1 MSSAPV
7 FSSAAFEFLPDLE
20 ANNNREWFNA
30 NKPRFQDLL
39 ERPFIALLEAL
50 SNRLV
55 DAKRPIY
62 GGKQTL
68 FRMNRDTRFSDDKS
82 PYKTNLSGVLTP
94 SGTKSESTG
103 LLYIQLGAAGG
114 FSVSGYYNLSPKQLG
129 PMRDAM
135 IEQPARFESVLK
147 SLSDSGR
154 AFDTSMSL
162 SSMPKGFTEHGDH
175 PFADYIKLKSL
186 MVREDLP
193 KAAWLDGSC
202 VDILEGLARDTM
214 ELLSFTQPGR

>member
-7 FSSAAFEFLPDLE
+7 FSSSAFEFLAELQ

-30 NKPRFQDLL
+30 NKPRFQEAV

-62 GGKQTL
+62 GGKQTM
-68 FRMNRDTRFSDDKS
+68 FRMNRDTRFSQDKS
-82 PYKTNLSGVLTP
+82 PYKTNISGVLTP
-94 SGTKSESTG
+94 TGAKSVLTG
-103 LLYIQLGAAGG
+103 LLYIQLGAEGG

-135 IEQPARFESVLK
+135 VEQPDRFENVLK

-162 SSMPKGFTEHGDH
+162 TSMPKGFTEHADH

-186 MVREDLP
+186 MVREELP
-193 KAAWLDGSC
+193 RAAWLDGSC
-202 VDILEGLARDTM
+202 VDIVEAHARDTM
-214 ELLSFTQPGR
+214 ELLSFTQPAR